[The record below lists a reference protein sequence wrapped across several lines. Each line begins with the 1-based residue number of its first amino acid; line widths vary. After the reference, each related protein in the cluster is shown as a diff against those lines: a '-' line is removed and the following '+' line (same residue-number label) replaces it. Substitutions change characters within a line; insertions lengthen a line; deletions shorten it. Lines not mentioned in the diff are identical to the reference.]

1 LLRAALLVFTLF
13 LAYRFLAQVAALALL
28 LSVGLLLAVA
38 LSAPVEALYH
48 RKVPRPVG
56 VVVIV
61 LVLLAALGVAGY
73 FLYPTLAKQVS
84 QLASSLPDAFSQLLD
99 RARGLANRFGVKIGG
114 GGGGISPQTLAKAVR
129 RVLGGLVGLFGG
141 IASFFTGRGIVKS
154 CGLAPEVT
162 RRPSPDFLLTVL
174 H

>member
-1 LLRAALLVFTLF
+1 MNGRPLTNRGLLRAALLVFTLF

-61 LVLLAALGVAGY
+61 LVLLAALGVE
-73 FLYPTLAKQVS
+73 S
-84 QLASSLPDAFSQLLD
+84 H
-99 RARGLANRFGVKIGG
+99 
-114 GGGGISPQTLAKAVR
+114 
-129 RVLGGLVGLFGG
+129 VLGRAGSGHP
-141 IASFFTGRGIVKS
+141 A
-154 CGLAPEVT
+154 
-162 RRPSPDFLLTVL
+162 RPGEPA
-174 H
+174 